1 MNEQDL
7 DRIIDSATADLIGH
21 EPSRTLRHKVIA
33 RVRAPESTVSRRFV
47 WATAAAVAI
56 FCAVIA
62 IALLNR
68 TAAPLAPDRN
78 VRLEDATVS
87 SQAVSPRA
95 LGEPPAQVDRQPGR
109 APESSAPAAR
119 RAASRVPR
127 SAFPPNDLLSSIEP
141 ITAEPLVLP
150 SIDLPPIENQAT
162 SIEGL
167 EIEELTIEPLTAS
180 ND

>member
-33 RVRAPESTVSRRFV
+33 RVRAPESMVSRRFV

-56 FCAVIA
+56 LCAVIA

-87 SQAVSPRA
+87 PHAVSPRA
-95 LGEPPAQVDRQPGR
+95 LGEPPAQVDQPGR

-119 RAASRVPR
+119 RTASRVPR

-150 SIDLPPIENQAT
+150 SIDLPPLENQAT